1 MEPKKIFLDMDGVL
15 ADFNRGIKELCKME
29 PLDQTKSNNSDDD
42 KMWEAVR
49 NTQHFYDKLE
59 IIPGSKELFDYLIGK
74 YGNKVEILTGVPKE
88 HRGIVTAGDD
98 KIAWVRRLLSKDIV
112 INIVHREDKP
122 DYCKGKEYILID
134 DYSKNINEWEA
145 IGGTGILFENAKQAK
160 EQLSSIVNG

>member
-15 ADFNRGIKELCKME
+15 ADFNRGIRELCGME

-49 NTQHFYDKLE
+49 DTPNFYDKLE
-59 IIPGSKELFDYLIGK
+59 LVPGSKELFDYLIDK

-112 INIVHREDKP
+112 IHIVHSEDKP
-122 DYCKGKEYILID
+122 DYCTGKDCILID
-134 DYSKNINEWEA
+134 DYDKNIRQWEKA
-145 IGGTGILFENAKQAK
+145 GGTGIRFKSAKQAK
-160 EQLSSIVNG
+160 EQLLSIVNG